1 MGAAFAEAG
10 VGMHRQLDL
19 PSAKAVPAFI
29 STWSSFLALGSAST
43 MGVLLSL
50 SAPKPLAPTRQ
61 LQLQARLSPEVR
73 LVAVPIRPLTPFN
86 RTTGTVERSVRIR
99 IDNDNNNDELQ
110 ELAQLFRAIVSGDR
124 RPERKIQL
132 Q

>member
-1 MGAAFAEAG
+1 
-10 VGMHRQLDL
+10 
-19 PSAKAVPAFI
+19 
-29 STWSSFLALGSAST
+29 

-73 LVAVPIRPLTPFN
+73 LVAVPIRPLTLFN
-86 RTTGTVERSVRIR
+86 RTTGTVEPRVRI
-99 IDNDNNNDELQ
+99 DSNDVNNDELQ